1 MVIKI
6 PYKTFFNL
14 SNEKKDRIIEAAID
28 EFAKNSYKNSKLSNI
43 IRQAK
48 IPRGSIYQYF
58 KDKEDLYLYI
68 IELIK
73 KQKMKYLEALLKNEE
88 DKPFLKLFKELYIEG
103 INFAIENPK
112 YIKIFTNLLNLKD
125 EMYNEILKDSIEI
138 AMDYY
143 INYIKH
149 DQEKGRIRKDINPR
163 VFAKLVIDLTMNIS
177 LDNIEEN
184 NETLGYDNIL
194 ERVTEIIYIIE
205 YGVIN
210 GERNV

>member
-1 MVIKI
+1 VVIKI

>member
-1 MVIKI
+1 
-6 PYKTFFNL
+6 
-14 SNEKKDRIIEAAID
+14 
-28 EFAKNSYKNSKLSNI
+28 
-43 IRQAK
+43 
-48 IPRGSIYQYF
+48 
-58 KDKEDLYLYI
+58 
-68 IELIK
+68 
-73 KQKMKYLEALLKNEE
+73 
-88 DKPFLKLFKELYIEG
+88 
-103 INFAIENPK
+103 
-112 YIKIFTNLLNLKD
+112 
-125 EMYNEILKDSIEI
+125 
-138 AMDYY
+138 MDYY

>member
-6 PYKTFFNL
+6 PNKTFFNL
-14 SNEKKDRIIEAAID
+14 SKEKKDKIIEAAID
-28 EFAKNSYKNSKLSNI
+28 EFAKNTYENAKLSNI

-58 KDKEDLYLYI
+58 KSKEDLYLYI
-68 IELIK
+68 IELVK
-73 KQKMKYLEALLKNEE
+73 KKKMEYLETLLKNEE
-88 DKPFLKLFKELYIEG
+88 DKPFLKLFKELYIGG

-112 YIKIFTNLLNLKD
+112 YIKIFTNLLNLKG
-125 EMYNEILKDSIEI
+125 EMYNKIIKDSIDI

-149 DQEKGRIRKDINPR
+149 DQAKGRIRKDINPR

-177 LDNIEEN
+177 LENIEEN
-184 NETLGYDNIL
+184 NEKLNYDDIL

-205 YGVIN
+205 CGVID
-210 GERNV
+210 GERDV